1 MKELLSL
8 FILAL
13 FMTCV
18 VSIPVLAKTTAKP
31 SIRVIGGKKDDYKDS
46 KGHIW
51 YGGLQKLNI
60 KDDESWGG
68 WIEKEP
74 QTAEVKTLT
83 DAAKAEADKAG
94 YDHAIFHTV
103 SWAKFPDTVKMALK
117 TGNGVFD
124 VTYLVGEHWSP
135 KNRGFDIFIEGKN
148 VAPLYVTPGKDEI
161 DIKTFKNISVTD
173 GLLNFHFSGNKETGK
188 GDLNAMFSGLEVIP
202 VGQGT
207 AVDPKSRLTSTW
219 GLSRSSN
226 IQL

>member
-46 KGHIW
+46 KGRIW

-173 GLLNFHFSGNKETGK
+173 GLLNFHFAGNKETGK

-207 AVDPKSRLTSTW
+207 AVDPKSKLTSTW
-219 GLSRSSN
+219 GA
-226 IQL
+226 IKEQ

>member
-1 MKELLSL
+1 
-8 FILAL
+8 
-13 FMTCV
+13 
-18 VSIPVLAKTTAKP
+18 
-31 SIRVIGGKKDDYKDS
+31 
-46 KGHIW
+46 
-51 YGGLQKLNI
+51 
-60 KDDESWGG
+60 
-68 WIEKEP
+68 
-74 QTAEVKTLT
+74 
-83 DAAKAEADKAG
+83 
-94 YDHAIFHTV
+94 
-103 SWAKFPDTVKMALK
+103 MALK

-148 VAPLYVTPGKDEI
+148 IVPLYVTPGKDEI
-161 DIKTFKNISVTD
+161 GIKTFKNISVTD
-173 GLLNFHFSGNKETGK
+173 GLLNFNFSGNKETGK